1 MGWITTKHLIG
12 EPSSMS
18 SIDANGSMTG
28 WRKMDEDR
36 NAAAT
41 DENICRVE
49 EYFTQKE
56 IASLQKTPNDF

>member
-1 MGWITTKHLIG
+1 
-12 EPSSMS
+12 
-18 SIDANGSMTG
+18 
-28 WRKMDEDR
+28 MDEDR

>member
-1 MGWITTKHLIG
+1 
-12 EPSSMS
+12 MS
-18 SIDANGSMTG
+18 SIDANGGMTG

-36 NAAAT
+36 NAAVT

-49 EYFTQKE
+49 EYFTQNE